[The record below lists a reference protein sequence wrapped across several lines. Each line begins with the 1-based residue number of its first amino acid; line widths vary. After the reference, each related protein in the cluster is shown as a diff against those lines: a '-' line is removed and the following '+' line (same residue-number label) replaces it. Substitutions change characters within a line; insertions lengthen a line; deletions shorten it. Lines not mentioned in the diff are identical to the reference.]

1 MLCAVCCVLYV
12 QEEGRRE
19 AHLSCVDRGFTGRT
33 YGSDAGER
41 ERHSHIPIL
50 CAVYCLLRGVWCV
63 WCVVCQLCPILLTY
77 TSFSPYI
84 FTGLY
89 SHMAAMQSKDQGRT
103 WSDFVPIEPYSN
115 TTTAQVSAYGSIVA
129 SGDGSRVFSLWIQN
143 VNDVQNLPG
152 KPPSKSFRADM
163 LGR

>member
-63 WCVVCQLCPILLTY
+63 VC
-77 TSFSPYI
+77 
-84 FTGLY
+84 G
-89 SHMAAMQSKDQGRT
+89 
-103 WSDFVPIEPYSN
+103 
-115 TTTAQVSAYGSIVA
+115 VSAVSYIA
-129 SGDGSRVFSLWIQN
+129 NIHIVFSLYLHWFIFTHGGDAEQRPRAN
-143 VNDVQNLPG
+143 MERFRPHRAVFQHNH
-152 KPPSKSFRADM
+152 SASFRIRFYRGKWRRLARLLALDPKRKRRPESPWETTVEIIPS
-163 LGR
+163 GHVG